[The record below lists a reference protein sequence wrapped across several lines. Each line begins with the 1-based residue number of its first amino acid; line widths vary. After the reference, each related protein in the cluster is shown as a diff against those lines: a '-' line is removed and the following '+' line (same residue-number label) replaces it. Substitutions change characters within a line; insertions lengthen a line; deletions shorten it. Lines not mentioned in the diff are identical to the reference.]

1 MATISAKLLYH
12 MILKVFQK
20 VNLVKNNTMSHSQ
33 DNKSLKNRQIDSQL
47 IPRNFEQAISMIKEF
62 AFAEVEKEAEKKQLH
77 FHNYAHAEA
86 VRRRAEIIFDAIEP
100 FWHKICQEPV
110 LLDSKRAKYLIEICA
125 ASHDMV
131 QEFLP
136 LESPQTARQRE
147 TGVSENA
154 TIEKLI
160 DFIKQLNTKFIA
172 QNPELPALFTEADL
186 QIIRNSISA
195 TICLLD
201 TNDNSIYQPDL
212 YNSEQQITLPARII
226 ALADIGG
233 LGIDGI
239 PAYFQEGSLI
249 LLEENLDIIPLVKE
263 FVAEKENKSNNKEV
277 YENLRQ
283 RLLKRAKFQIS
294 FAKGRYARLNKELEG
309 LPIEVV
315 SALKEKVFKH
325 LNEQTIQE
333 IEALTPTAADT
344 SLEKL
349 IEFFELDKYIHN

>member
-1 MATISAKLLYH
+1 MWAISAKLLYYI
-12 MILKVFQK
+12 ILKVFLK

-33 DNKSLKNRQIDSQL
+33 DSKINNRRVDSQL
-47 IPRNFEQAISMIKEF
+47 IPRNFEQAVSMIKEF
-62 AFAEVEKEAEKKQLH
+62 AFAEVEKEAEKKHLY

-100 FWHKICQEPV
+100 FWHKICQESA
-110 LLDSKRAKYLIEICA
+110 LLDSKRAKYLIDICA

-136 LESPQTARQRE
+136 LKSPQTARQRE
-147 TGVSENA
+147 TGVSENS
-154 TIEKLI
+154 TIDKLI
-160 DFIKQLNTKFIA
+160 YFIKQLNTKFLA
-172 QNPELPALFTEADL
+172 QNPQLPPLFSEADL
-186 QIIRNSISA
+186 QIIRKSISA

-263 FVAEKENKSNNKEV
+263 LLAEKENKSHNKEV
-277 YENLRQ
+277 YEHLRQ
-283 RLLKRAKFQIS
+283 RLLRRAKFQIS

-315 SALKEKVFKH
+315 SALKEEVFKH
-325 LNEQTIQE
+325 LNEQTIE
-333 IEALTPTAADT
+333 KIEALTPTAADT